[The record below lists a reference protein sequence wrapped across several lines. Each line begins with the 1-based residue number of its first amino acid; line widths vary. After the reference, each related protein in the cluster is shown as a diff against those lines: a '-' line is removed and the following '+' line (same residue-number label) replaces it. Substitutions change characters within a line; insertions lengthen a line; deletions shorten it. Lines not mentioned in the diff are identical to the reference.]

1 MHSGGAEGPSG
12 SAGARDVR
20 SVISLYHVSLR
31 YGDQLALDDVS
42 FSVGNGEF
50 VFVVGPSGA
59 GKSSILRLVTMDDFP
74 TGGEIIVG
82 RFISSKIKRKQI
94 PMLRREIGVVFQDFR
109 LLEDRT
115 VEDNVAFA
123 QLVTGVSRADSK
135 RNVLHVLNAV
145 GLYHKRGQA
154 VRTLSGGEQQRVAI
168 ARAVVNRPKILLAD
182 EPTGNLDPA
191 VSQDVID
198 LLFRINAGG
207 TAVVM
212 STHDHLMVR
221 QYGQRII
228 ALENGK
234 VASDMERYRAKP
246 QGDRRV
252 LAERQLREDEQLYRP
267 RTTKLW
273 DSAAEPNLDIEQ
285 QERDRV

>member
-1 MHSGGAEGPSG
+1 MHSSEAEQSTTGGTKRE
-12 SAGARDVR
+12 ARN
-20 SVISLYHVSLR
+20 VISLYHVSLK
-31 YGDQLALDDVS
+31 YGEQMALDDVS
-42 FSVGNGEF
+42 FTVANGEF

-74 TGGEIIVG
+74 TGGEIVVG
-82 RFISSKIKRKQI
+82 RFISSKIKRRQI

-123 QLVTGVSRADSK
+123 QLVTGVPRAESK

-145 GLYHKRGQA
+145 GLYHKRAQT

-182 EPTGNLDPA
+182 EPTGNLDPV
-191 VSQDVID
+191 VSQEVLD
-198 LLFRINAGG
+198 LLFRINSGG

-221 QYGQRII
+221 QYGERII
-228 ALENGK
+228 ALQDGK

-246 QGDRRV
+246 QGEQRI
-252 LAERQLREDEQLYRP
+252 LADRQLREDEKMYRP
-267 RTTKLW
+267 RTKTMW
-273 DSAAEPNLDIEQ
+273 ESDSQLDLSSADK
-285 QERDRV
+285 ERNRV